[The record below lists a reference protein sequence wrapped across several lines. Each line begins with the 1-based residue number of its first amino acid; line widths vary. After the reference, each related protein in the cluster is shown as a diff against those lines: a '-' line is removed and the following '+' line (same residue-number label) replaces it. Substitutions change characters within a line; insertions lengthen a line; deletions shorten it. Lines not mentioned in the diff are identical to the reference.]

1 MTFPSKEYFSIT
13 EVASR
18 WHRKV
23 KDVEYCIENGLL
35 NAHIKVCAVKLSPV
49 ANNNENNICKF
60 TGCVKVLPED
70 CHIMFRHYKRT
81 ISELLSTTES
91 KRMRLVQPEH
101 IIITKVDLLIFL
113 KDLQDFE
120 QKYKLSCIQT
130 ELPLWDNSNPEPINN
145 LTTHNDNDML
155 MIGHDVYTFGPLQA
169 KIIKELYK
177 AASTNNPWVL
187 GKNLLMDSGARTQ
200 HLRDLFRSHPIL
212 SRIKYRSKGYYCLMI
227 T

>member
-1 MTFPSKEYFSIT
+1 
-13 EVASR
+13 
-18 WHRKV
+18 
-23 KDVEYCIENGLL
+23 
-35 NAHIKVCAVKLSPV
+35 
-49 ANNNENNICKF
+49 
-60 TGCVKVLPED
+60 
-70 CHIMFRHYKRT
+70 MFRHYKRT

-91 KRMRLVQPEH
+91 ARIRLVQPER
-101 IIITKVDLLIFL
+101 IQITKVDLLIFL
-113 KDLQDFE
+113 KDLQEFE
-120 QKYKLSCIQT
+120 QKYKMSCEQT
-130 ELPLWDNSNPEPINN
+130 ELPLWDNSNPESINN
-145 LTTHNDNDML
+145 LTKHNDNDML

-212 SRIKYRSKGYYCLMI
+212 ARIKYRSKGYYCLMI

>member
-13 EVASR
+13 EVATR

-35 NAHIKVCAVKLSPV
+35 NAHIKVCAVKLSNV
-49 ANNNENNICKF
+49 ANNNERNVCEF

-91 KRMRLVQPEH
+91 KRIRLVQPER
-101 IIITKVDLLIFL
+101 IQITKVDLLIFL
-113 KDLQDFE
+113 KDLQEFE
-120 QKYKLSCIQT
+120 QKYKMSCEQT
-130 ELPLWDNSNPEPINN
+130 ELPLWDNNNIESINN
-145 LTTHNDNDML
+145 LTTHSDSDML

-187 GKNLLMDSGARTQ
+187 GKNLLIDSGARTQ

>member
-1 MTFPSKEYFSIT
+1 MTFPSKEYFSII

-35 NAHIKVCAVKLSPV
+35 NAHIKVCAVKLSTV
-49 ANNNENNICKF
+49 TNNNENNICKF

>member
-1 MTFPSKEYFSIT
+1 MTFPSKEYFSII

-35 NAHIKVCAVKLSPV
+35 NAHIKVCAVKLSSV

-200 HLRDLFRSHPIL
+200 HLKDLFRSHPIL
-212 SRIKYRSKGYYCLMI
+212 ARIKYRSKGYYCLMI